1 MVKGG
6 LMFKY
11 QIGDMVKSN
20 WVGEQTQETHLI
32 IGYSKIDAQEFVLP
46 VYLTIHLESGTV
58 GKFGRKY
65 IDTLQKVA

>member
-1 MVKGG
+1 MS
-6 LMFKY
+6 LFRY
-11 QIGDMVKSN
+11 NIGDIVKSN
-20 WVGEQTQETHLI
+20 WTCEGSQETHLI
-32 IGYSKIDAQEFVLP
+32 IDYSQIDAQEVVLP